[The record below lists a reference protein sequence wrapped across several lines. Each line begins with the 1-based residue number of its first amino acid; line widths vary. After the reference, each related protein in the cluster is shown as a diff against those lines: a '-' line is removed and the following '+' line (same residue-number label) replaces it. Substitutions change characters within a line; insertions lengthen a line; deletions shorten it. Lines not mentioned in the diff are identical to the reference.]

1 MEIKR
6 FSDFIICPIPAV
18 SELDQA
24 EIEQIATRSSNSRN
38 KGKYNSGKKGGNSNR
53 KYSKG

>member
-24 EIEQIATRSSNSRN
+24 EIEQIVTHTHNTCLLYTSDAADE
-38 KGKYNSGKKGGNSNR
+38 
-53 KYSKG
+53 

>member
-24 EIEQIATRSSNSRN
+24 EIEQIVTHTHNTWQHLSLIHI
-38 KGKYNSGKKGGNSNR
+38 
-53 KYSKG
+53 

>member
-6 FSDFIICPIPAV
+6 FSDFIICPIPAE

-24 EIEQIATRSSNSRN
+24 EIEQIVTHTHNTHGN
-38 KGKYNSGKKGGNSNR
+38 TIVQFKK
-53 KYSKG
+53 